1 MLRANSIVVV
11 MMMMVV
17 VSVAMRH
24 HDNHGPAPMAV
35 MMVVVVMVMELRE
48 LDVVCRRR
56 WFAFIDRLQLRLG
69 VWDRLQQI
77 GERIR
82 L

>member
-11 MMMMVV
+11 VVVVMMV

-35 MMVVVVMVMELRE
+35 MMVVMELRQ
-48 LDVVCRRR
+48 LNVVRRQR
-56 WFAFIDRLQLRLG
+56 RFAFIDRLQLRLG
-69 VWDRLQQI
+69 VRDRLQQI